1 MIHSKKMEMGMKVY
15 KGKNSFWLVVIFVI
29 YDICPLF
36 IYLCDSSII
45 SHIWWILLWIA
56 YYSMNLVWIPVMVRN
71 YIELYDEYFV
81 FYYGFSKERFEIKDI
96 LKLEKSKNP
105 VASSANSLDRIHMT
119 TKDKDFY
126 ISLKY
131 NDDFIKNI
139 LLKKNAC
146 Q

>member
-1 MIHSKKMEMGMKVY
+1 MEVY
-15 KGKNSFWLVVIFVI
+15 KGKNSFWLIVIFVI
-29 YDICPLF
+29 YDICPIF
-36 IYLCDSSII
+36 IYLCDGSIV
-45 SHIWWILLWIA
+45 SHIWWILLWVA

-71 YIELYDEYFV
+71 YIELYDDYFV

-105 VASSANSLDRIHMT
+105 MASSANSLDRIHMT

-126 ISLKY
+126 ISLKD

-139 LLKKNAC
+139 LLKKNVY

>member
-1 MIHSKKMEMGMKVY
+1 
-15 KGKNSFWLVVIFVI
+15 
-29 YDICPLF
+29 
-36 IYLCDSSII
+36 
-45 SHIWWILLWIA
+45 
-56 YYSMNLVWIPVMVRN
+56 MVRN
-71 YIELYDEYFV
+71 YIELYDDYFV

-105 VASSANSLDRIHMT
+105 IASSANSLDRIHMT

-126 ISLKY
+126 ISLKD

-139 LLKKNAC
+139 LLKKNVY

>member
-15 KGKNSFWLVVIFVI
+15 KGKNSFWLIVIFVI
-29 YDICPLF
+29 YDICSLF

-126 ISLKY
+126 ISLKD